1 MPSGFSKSEWPYK
14 VRVALQKG
22 GTFQSGF
29 TKRGDP
35 GVGVAAEAPE
45 RLELLDVH
53 ARLALPREIIFIEL
67 MTSDRK
73 LKASIE
79 GSK

>member
-1 MPSGFSKSEWPYK
+1 MPHK
-14 VRVALQKG
+14 RDVAN
-22 GTFQSGF
+22 QSLEGLE
-29 TKRGDP
+29 
-35 GVGVAAEAPE
+35 GVPKLGEEHDGRRTLWHVPLLCDQE
-45 RLELLDVH
+45 R
-53 ARLALPREIIFIEL
+53 IFIEL